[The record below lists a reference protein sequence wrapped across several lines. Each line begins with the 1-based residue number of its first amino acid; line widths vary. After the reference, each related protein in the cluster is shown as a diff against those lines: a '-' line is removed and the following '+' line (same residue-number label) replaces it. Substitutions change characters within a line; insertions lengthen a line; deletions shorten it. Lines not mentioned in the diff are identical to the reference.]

1 EPVELCAIGRV
12 EDCEVALEVA
22 GIEEPGLELAEHA
35 QQLVGEPAESR
46 RAREA
51 VERRRGDEPA
61 DEERPLR
68 VRDETGAVEV
78 DEEVVER
85 PDPTGEER
93 GPAPE
98 KVPRDGVD
106 VRSRRHDEHRV
117 AVERLDVA
125 VEEKLDFSRVRG
137 PRDQAERHRSIVERH
152 PDGSRGA
159 ATRFSAKS
167 AKASLPVLSA

>member
-1 EPVELCAIGRV
+1 EPVCEHGLPVPRVEVALQALDGAAALQVPVDEVEPVELCAIGRV

-98 KVPRDGVD
+98 KLPRDGVD

-125 VEEKLDFSRVRG
+125 VEEKL
-137 PRDQAERHRSIVERH
+137 
-152 PDGSRGA
+152 
-159 ATRFSAKS
+159 
-167 AKASLPVLSA
+167 